1 MCPQQAD
8 LFAIVMHKTMVE
20 SRLCSCSPFLN
31 FVTST
36 ETDMKKIAFIVP
48 PTVQLLYLAGPV
60 QVFSEAKY
68 YGYDLSLE
76 FYSFQAE
83 TACSA
88 GLPFG
93 ALKDFAEAAL
103 SEGDYVIMPGML
115 FTYIQSISF
124 RAERKFFNW
133 LKACVEKKITVCS
146 ICNGAF
152 ALGEAGLLDGIE
164 CTTHWRRIGELQSR
178 FPRSKVLADVLF
190 VKSGYVYTSAG
201 VSAGI
206 DLSLSILEDLKG
218 PLFTHKVARSLVV
231 YHRRSHNHKQE
242 SIYLDYRNHINPQ
255 VHQVQDYLIEHM
267 AEENDIES
275 LADMVAMSPRNLSRV
290 FKQKTGTT
298 VLEYLT
304 QLRIEKAKTL
314 LNNPDYT
321 LEYIASQCGF
331 KTARQLQRILKEKKG
346 ATLPF

>member
-1 MCPQQAD
+1 
-8 LFAIVMHKTMVE
+8 
-20 SRLCSCSPFLN
+20 
-31 FVTST
+31 
-36 ETDMKKIAFIVP
+36 MKKIAFIVP
-48 PTVQLLYLAGPV
+48 PTLQLLDLAGPV

-68 YGYDLSLE
+68 YGYELSLE
-76 FYSFQAE
+76 FYSFQEE
-83 TACSA
+83 TTCSA

-93 ALKDFAEAAL
+93 KIKDFSEAEL
-103 SEGDYVIMPGML
+103 NEGDYVLMPGMD
-115 FTYIQSISF
+115 FTYIESISF

-133 LKACVEKKITVCS
+133 LKTCVEKRVTVCS

-164 CTTHWRRIGELQSR
+164 CTTHWRRIEQLQSR
-178 FPRSKVLADVLF
+178 FPRAKVLADVLY
-190 VKSGYVYTSAG
+190 VKSNHVYTSAG

-242 SIYLDYRNHINPQ
+242 SVYLDYRNHIHPQ
-255 VHQVQDYLIEHM
+255 VHQVQDYLIEHLT
-267 AEENDIES
+267 EDNSIES
-275 LADMVAMSPRNLSRV
+275 LAEMVAMSPRNLSRV
-290 FKQKTGTT
+290 FKEKTGTT

-304 QLRIEKAKTL
+304 QLRVEKATTL
-314 LNNPDYT
+314 LNNPNYT

-331 KTARQLQRILKEKKG
+331 KTARQLQRILKERKDKSF
-346 ATLPF
+346 LFSSSQLYQ